1 MKILKIFWKSLKE
14 QTRDWST
21 LSLSLILGPFFVLL
35 YWLMIPSGSTT
46 FGVMVLNQDKGSSGA
61 DTIAVMETLLY
72 PSGDP
77 LLEVT
82 TVTDREEAETLL
94 QDRDAEVLIIIPE
107 DFSEALL
114 KASLDEESATSA
126 VTLVGDLTNPFYAV
140 GAIMASSAID
150 EYVQEVTGETRP
162 ITIEEIALGASGG
175 RSEFDLYVPGMLI
188 ISVVMLVFIV
198 SMTITYE
205 VEAGTLRRLQ
215 LTRMTA
221 FDLLTGISLSTITLG
236 IIAVLLTFLAAMA
249 LGFES
254 QGPIWAA
261 MLIGAITAIAVVGV
275 GLIVAAFS
283 KTVSQAFIIANFPLI
298 FFMFFSGAVYPL
310 PRVRFFE
317 VAGRV
322 ISLYDVIP
330 ATHAVI
336 ALNKILTLGTG
347 LIDVLYELVSLVVLS
362 ALYFAIGIWLFHQ
375 RHIKT
380 T

>member
-1 MKILKIFWKSLKE
+1 MKILKIYWKSLKE
-14 QTRDWST
+14 QARDWST

-46 FGVMVLNQDKGSSGA
+46 FGVMVLDLDKGSSGA

-82 TVTDREEAETLL
+82 TVTDREGAETLL

-114 KASLDEESATSA
+114 TASLGEGTVTSA
-126 VTLVGDLTNPFYAV
+126 ITLVGDLTNPYYAV
-140 GAIMASSAID
+140 GAIMASSVID
-150 EYVQEVTGETRP
+150 EYVQDVTVEMRP
-162 ITIEEIALGASGG
+162 ITFEEIALGASGG

-205 VEAGTLRRLQ
+205 VESGTLRRLQ

-236 IIAVLLTFLAAMA
+236 IIAVLLTFLVAMA

-261 MLIGAITAIAVVGV
+261 MLIGTITAIAVVGV

-330 ATHAVI
+330 ATHAVV

-347 LIDVLYELVSLVVLS
+347 LIDVLYEFISLIVLS
-362 ALYFAIGIWLFHQ
+362 ALYFAIGIWLFHR
-375 RHIKT
+375 RHMKT
-380 T
+380 S